1 MDINSYQKQA
11 RKTDQIPQTEDFDS
25 VIIPLL
31 GIAGEIGS
39 LQAAYKK
46 KLRDGDQYRRFD
58 TDVAEELG
66 DIMWYVANLAD
77 RFDIDLGAVLQQ
89 NLRKT
94 QARWPVSEAGPRH
107 GDEFFDSEA
116 PVSERLP
123 RTFVIE
129 FRPLSNPKSREPKVQ
144 AYWDD
149 ERWGD
154 ELGDNAYAED
164 GYRFHDVMHLAHA
177 AVLGWSPVAR
187 KAFGKKRKSNPDID
201 GVEDSGRAI
210 VVEEGIVAYVYGLA
224 REAAYFE
231 NNDGID
237 WSTLK
242 TIRNMTASFE
252 VRTRPE
258 WEWERAIVLGYQV
271 WRQLRTGGSG
281 NVIGDLSSR
290 SLRFAPSS

>member
-1 MDINSYQKQA
+1 MDISSYQQQA
-11 RKTDQIPQTEDFDS
+11 RETDQISQIRDFDS

-46 KLRDGDQYRRFD
+46 KLRDGDQYHRFA

-66 DIMWYVANLAD
+66 DIMWYVSSLAD
-77 RFDIDLGAVLQQ
+77 RFDIDLSAVLEQ

-94 QARWPVSEAGPRH
+94 QARWPVHEVGPRH
-107 GDEFFDSEA
+107 EDEFFDSIA
-116 PVSERLP
+116 PVDQRLP

-129 FRPLSNPKSREPKVQ
+129 FRPLDSSKTREPKVQ
-144 AYWDD
+144 AYWNNQ
-149 ERWGD
+149 RWGD
-154 ELGDNAYAED
+154 ELGDNSYSED

-177 AVLGWSPVAR
+177 SVLGWSPVGR
-187 KAFGKKRKSNPDID
+187 KAFDRKRKYDPDID

-224 REAAYFE
+224 QQAKYFE
-231 NNDGID
+231 NNEGID

-242 TIRNMTASFE
+242 TIRSMTAGFE
-252 VRTRPE
+252 VCTRSE
-258 WEWERAIVLGYQV
+258 WEWERAILLGYKV
-271 WRQLRTGGSG
+271 WRQLRSAGGG
-281 NVIGDLSSR
+281 NVVGDLYSR
-290 SLRFAPSS
+290 SLTFGPT